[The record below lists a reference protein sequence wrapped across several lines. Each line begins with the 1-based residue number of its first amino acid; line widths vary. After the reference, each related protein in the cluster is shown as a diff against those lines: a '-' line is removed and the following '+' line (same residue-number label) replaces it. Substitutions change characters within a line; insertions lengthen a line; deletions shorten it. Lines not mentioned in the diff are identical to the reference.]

1 MKKPN
6 EKLYGTTTLLPPHP
20 ARQRKWIALIVLNIA
35 AGCLGWPPPATAA
48 PGSWTQKK
56 DMPAPRSGQ
65 ASCVVDGI
73 LYVIGGHYP
82 YQTAVRT
89 VWAYDPQ
96 TDSWTQKA
104 DMPTARRLLAA
115 AAVDGII
122 YVIGGG
128 GSGAFPGVALKTVE
142 AYDPKTDTWVAK
154 AEMPTPRQLLVA
166 AAVDGIIYVIGG
178 GSDFGN
184 PYSTVEAFDP
194 KTNQWSRKRNL
205 PKPLLWSTASVVN
218 GRIYVFVATGT
229 MTEHPSDT
237 FAYDPTTD
245 LWTTKAQ
252 FSLWSVG
259 LMSSEVDGIIYLFG
273 GATPT
278 LLAHDF
284 VLAYDPSLD
293 RFTPRRKM
301 PRTRMHSACGAIA
314 GKIYLTCG
322 LSKDPVFYS
331 DAVYYKTLDVFDPQG
346 GVTPQI
352 LNLAC
357 ESTNHVRLAWQGEAG
372 LRYGVQSRPNVVNGS
387 WTRVMFS
394 SGSNSVMASSAL
406 VEVTCLVPTAA
417 TNTFFRV
424 LEL

>member
-1 MKKPN
+1 MKKPS
-6 EKLYGTTTLLPPHP
+6 EKLHETATLLPRHP
-20 ARQRKWIALIVLNIA
+20 ARHRMRIIIAVLSTA
-35 AGCLGWPPPATAA
+35 SWLCLLSPAIAA

-56 DMPAPRSGQ
+56 DMPAPGSGQ

-122 YVIGGG
+122 YAIGGG

-154 AEMPTPRQLLVA
+154 AEMPTARQLLVA

-178 GSDFGN
+178 GSDFSN

-205 PKPLLWSTASVVN
+205 PKPLLWSTTSVVK

-237 FAYDPTTD
+237 FAYDPATD

-284 VLAYDPSLD
+284 VLAYDPALD
-293 RFTPRRKM
+293 QFTARRKM

-331 DAVYYKTLDVFDPQG
+331 DAIYYKTLDVFDPQG
-346 GVTPQI
+346 GVAPQI
-352 LNLAC
+352 LSLAC
-357 ESTNHVRLAWQGEAG
+357 ESTNRVRLAWQGEAG
-372 LRYGVQSRPNVVNGS
+372 LRYGVESRPNVSSGS

-394 SGSNSVMASSAL
+394 SGSNSVLATNSM
-406 VEVTCLVPTAA
+406 VELTCLVPTVD
-417 TNTFFRV
+417 TNRFFRV